1 MPIKILLPQTSSRIS
16 AGEVI
21 EDPGSVV
28 KELIENSIDAD
39 ATNIKVVLED
49 SGKKLISVSD
59 NGCGMSKDDL
69 SICLYRYSTSKI
81 WDIDDLNMLKTYGF
95 RGEALFSI
103 FSVSKIRISTY
114 NAKEENGWTI
124 EGSGGNFDLI
134 NIFPSAPVRGTR
146 VDVKELFFNTPARLK
161 FLKSDPQIRSSVIK
175 LLEEFALIR
184 PEISFNLTING
195 KEIYNLVK
203 RENIFKRIGDI
214 FGDNFKDI
222 VEINHCFDDLKIN
235 GFISKKFVGSRDFQ
249 YCYVNGRIIDSRTI
263 KSAVYKA
270 VENIR
275 VGKHPVFLI
284 SINIPS
290 SKIDVNVH
298 PQKKEIKFLDEQFI
312 YQSIFKLIEKIFSQ
326 IPNRIEI
333 PQKSKVE
340 FKSESKFEFISEKE
354 VSKDYF
360 TQDDFLNKM
369 YGEKSLGLWY
379 VEPISFIGQVFSS
392 ILIFQTPKSVIFID
406 QHAAAERITFERYI
420 DQCVSQNLR
429 VSKLLVP
436 VNLTMPKSN
445 ISRIISM
452 KQWLLESGFEIN
464 QNGPNS
470 IMVYSTPE
478 VFEFTQSDIMDI
490 MMYLSDVISKPENI
504 SVELKR
510 NTIALI
516 ACKKSIKFKEKID
529 EKTAMYLIEE
539 LKKTKDPLHCPH
551 GRPTLLEITV
561 DEMVRKFGR
570 SGFIE

>member
-1 MPIKILLPQTSSRIS
+1 MPIKILLPQTSSRIA

-21 EDPGSVV
+21 EDPNSVV
-28 KELIENSIDAD
+28 KELVENSIDAG
-39 ATNIKVVLED
+39 ATNIKVILED
-49 SGKKLISVSD
+49 SGKKLITVSD

-69 SICLYRYSTSKI
+69 SICLYRYATNKI

-103 FSVSKIRISTY
+103 FSVSRIKISTY
-114 NAKEENGWTI
+114 NGEGENGWGL
-124 EGSGGNFDLI
+124 EGEGGNFDKV
-134 NIFPSAPVRGTR
+134 NIFPTAPLRGTR
-146 VDVKELFFNTPARLK
+146 IDVKDLFFNTPARLK
-161 FLKSDPQIRSSVIK
+161 FLKSDQQIRSSVMK

-195 KEIYNLVK
+195 KEIYNFVK
-203 RENIFKRIGDI
+203 RENILKRVGDI
-214 FGDNFKDI
+214 FGDDFKDI
-222 VEINHCFDDLKIN
+222 EEISHCFNDVKIE
-235 GFISKKFVGSRDFQ
+235 GFISKKFVSSRDFQ
-249 YCYVNGRIIDSRTI
+249 YCYVNGRIIDSKTI

-290 SKIDVNVH
+290 SKVDVNVH
-298 PQKKEIKFLDEQFI
+298 PQKKEVKFLDEQFI
-312 YQSIFKLIEKIFSQ
+312 YQSIFKLIEKILSQ
-326 IPNRIEI
+326 IPNKIEI
-333 PQKSKVE
+333 PQSSNTE
-340 FKSESKFEFISEKE
+340 FKSENKLEFISEKE
-354 VSKDYF
+354 ISKDYF

-369 YGEKSLGLWY
+369 YGENSSSLWY
-379 VEPISFIGQVFSS
+379 VQPINFVGQVFSS
-392 ILIFQTPKSVIFID
+392 VLIFQTAKSVIFVD
-406 QHAAAERITFERYI
+406 QHAAAERITFEKYI
-420 DQCVSQNLR
+420 DQCINQNLK

-436 VNLTMPKSN
+436 VSITMPKSN

-470 IMVYSTPE
+470 IMVYSTPD
-478 VFEFTQSDIMDI
+478 VFEFTQNDISDIMI
-490 MMYLSDVISKPENI
+490 YLSDVISKPENI

-539 LKKTKDPLHCPH
+539 LRKTKDPLHCPH
-551 GRPTLLEITV
+551 GRPTLLEITI

-570 SGFIE
+570 GGFVK